1 MGLLVEATNVIAG
14 LVLLG
19 GALRAVP
26 LVGKDL
32 VKLSKWLG
40 SFQTLIGVIAIIV
53 GIVCFGLQGLVAI
66 IAGLVLAA
74 GILPAIPAV
83 GKSLEK
89 LSKWLGGFQT
99 FIGVIALLL
108 GPLGIAGVI

>member
-1 MGLLVEATNVIAG
+1 VKKKGLLVEATNVIAG

-40 SFQTLIGVIAIIV
+40 GFQTLIGVIA
-53 GIVCFGLQGLVAI
+53 
-66 IAGLVLAA
+66 
-74 GILPAIPAV
+74 
-83 GKSLEK
+83 
-89 LSKWLGGFQT
+89 
-99 FIGVIALLL
+99 LLL
-108 GPLGIAGVI
+108 GLLGIAGVI